1 MKFEE
6 ANKIL
11 NDKGYYVKSSMIEDD
26 HECFFYYDPKDRLVY
41 LEALIGGNYKTPAD
55 VPRTALVD
63 SDNGWLQWKL

>member
-11 NDKGYYVKSSMIEDD
+11 NNKGYYVRSSMIEDD
-26 HECFFYYDPKDRLVY
+26 HECFFYHDPKDRLIY
-41 LEALIGGNYKTPAD
+41 LEVLIGGNYKTPAD

-63 SDNGWLQWKL
+63 SSNG